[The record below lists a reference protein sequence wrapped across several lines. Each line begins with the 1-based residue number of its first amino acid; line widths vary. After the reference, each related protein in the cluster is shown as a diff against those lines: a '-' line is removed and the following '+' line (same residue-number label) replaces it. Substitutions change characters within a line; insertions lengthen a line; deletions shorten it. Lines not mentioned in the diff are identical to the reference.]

1 MDLRKGMAVEKFF
14 NGRPAWAEIDLNVLK
29 DNIRSIQAGAP
40 GKRVISVV
48 KANAYG
54 HGMLPVAEAIRQC
67 GVRDFA
73 VAILGEALELRAA
86 DPDSSIL
93 ILGYTPGELAAQA
106 VAADL
111 TVTVYSLEVAR
122 QFAAEARRQGKTVK
136 LAVALDT
143 GMSRIG
149 FPATDESLQ
158 EIIAISQL
166 PGIILEELFTHFSTA
181 DETDKTYSH
190 LQMQRYHNMKQ
201 GLDGAG
207 VRFTHYHM
215 ANSAA
220 IIDLPEAHYDSVRP
234 GIIQYGYYPSDEV
247 AMDRVKVRPI
257 LSLYAGL
264 AMVKPLAAGIPV
276 GYGNTWTASRESVIG
291 TIPVGYADG
300 YNRRLSNRGQV
311 LFQGKALPIRGRVC
325 MDQFMVDLTDGPSA
339 SQGDVVT
346 LLGQSGDV
354 AYWADDMA
362 KDLGTISYEVTCNIS
377 LRVPRKYIG
386 R

>member
-1 MDLRKGMAVEKFF
+1 MAVEKFF

-73 VAILGEALELRAA
+73 VAILGEALELRTA

-111 TVTVYSLEVAR
+111 TVTVYSLETAR
-122 QFAAEARRQGKTVK
+122 QFAAEARRQGRTVK

-149 FPATDESLQ
+149 FPATDESVQ

-325 MDQFMVDLTDGPSA
+325 MDQFMVDLTDGPPA

-346 LLGQSGDV
+346 LLGQSGDL